1 MTDLS
6 ARGTL
11 IAERGARRAE
21 ASWAQHW
28 ARARAGKMIGEL
40 ENIEWGETFDSIC
53 MILVK
58 ERSYFCVETTSI
70 CVLLKLIEPPKG
82 IYYLQCVVDHY

>member
-1 MTDLS
+1 
-6 ARGTL
+6 
-11 IAERGARRAE
+11 
-21 ASWAQHW
+21 
-28 ARARAGKMIGEL
+28 MIGEL

-58 ERSYFCVETTSI
+58 ERSYFCVEITSI